1 MNDAAIR
8 KTRLQEELDRVLPII
23 RSQYQPERIILFGS
37 LATGTVGQWSDLDL
51 AIIKQTKKRF
61 LDRLLEVAN
70 LVHSRIA
77 TDFVVYTPEE
87 FAQMALDNYFVRDEI
102 VERGKILYDRNQ
114 PN

>member
-1 MNDAAIR
+1 MDDAAIR
-8 KTRLQEELDRVLPII
+8 KIRLQEELDRVLPIL
-23 RSQYQPERIILFGS
+23 RTQYQPERIVLFGS
-37 LATGTVGQWSDLDL
+37 LATGTVGPWSDLDL
-51 AIIKQTKKRF
+51 VIIKQTKKRF

-87 FAQMALDNYFVRDEI
+87 FAQMVLNNYFVREEI
-102 VERGKILYDRNQ
+102 VEKGKMLYDRNK